1 MSKNIDRAEIADN
14 GAGRGGQEI
23 KKPDLRDEGPVVCF
37 LAERASVVGHEFVVV
52 FLQLRLDLGFG
63 VGERLVE
70 IVRRRRPGKG
80 VLGHFDDDF
89 HLVAVLFLV
98 DDDLA
103 IEDAVKIVF
112 ELGAGLGDVFFGFFR
127 DRGAVAAGVA
137 QRHGLSLGHRGVEVG
152 PTPLS
157 AQHRIRRQTARRPLA
172 DRRAHRRHRHSGH
185 QQE

>member
-23 KKPDLRDEGPVVCF
+23 KKQDLRDEGPVVCF
-37 LAERASVVGHEFVVV
+37 LAERASVVGHEFVGV

-89 HLVAVLFLV
+89 HLVAVL
-98 DDDLA
+98 
-103 IEDAVKIVF
+103 
-112 ELGAGLGDVFFGFFR
+112 
-127 DRGAVAAGVA
+127 
-137 QRHGLSLGHRGVEVG
+137 
-152 PTPLS
+152 
-157 AQHRIRRQTARRPLA
+157 
-172 DRRAHRRHRHSGH
+172 
-185 QQE
+185 